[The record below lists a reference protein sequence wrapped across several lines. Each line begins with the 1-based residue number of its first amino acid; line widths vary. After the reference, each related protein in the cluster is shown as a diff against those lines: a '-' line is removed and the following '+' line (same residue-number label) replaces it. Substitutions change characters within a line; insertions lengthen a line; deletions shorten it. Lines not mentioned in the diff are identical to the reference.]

1 MTANGRGWL
10 LAAVVVLLVAGLRYQ
25 TIELPLERDEGEY
38 AYAGQR
44 ILAGELP
51 YLSVYNMKLP
61 GTYAAFAVLLSIFDA
76 TARGVHL
83 ALLLVNAATLL
94 LVFMLG
100 RRFGG
105 AAGGAAAAACF
116 GLLSIAPDL
125 LGATANAEHF
135 VLLCAVGG
143 LLLLLRAI
151 DEQSRAALVAS
162 GLLLGAAVVMKQ
174 HGAAFALL
182 AVLHLW
188 LSERSWK
195 RPAILAGSIA
205 APLALTALL
214 LLIGGAFGRF
224 WFWTVTYATQYS
236 SQVTFAKG
244 MENLGRL
251 GGEVLGTAP
260 LLWLLAALGLSAVVW
275 ERSLH
280 PHRRFVLLLV
290 LFSLLAIV
298 PGFHF
303 RRHYF
308 LLLLPMAAV
317 GVALA
322 MELLARK
329 IAHKAIPLALLLA
342 TLLVPVF
349 RHRDYFFAMTPT
361 EMARSLH
368 AHNPFP
374 ESIPIAGFI
383 RDNSSPEDRIAI
395 LGSEPQILAYAERAS
410 ATGYIYTYPLMEEH
424 ELAESMQ
431 REMIA
436 EIEQAA
442 PELIVFVRV
451 GSSWLQRSGSKGL
464 LLEWFGRY
472 SAGYEVVGLVDIWE
486 ERTEYHWGPEVPWPS
501 QSASWIAVLKR
512 RGGRD

>member
-1 MTANGRGWL
+1 
-10 LAAVVVLLVAGLRYQ
+10 LAALVVLLVAGLRYQ
-25 TIELPLERDEGEY
+25 TIDLPLERDEGEY

-44 ILAGELP
+44 MLAGELP

-61 GTYAAFAVLLSIFDA
+61 GTYAAFALLLTVFDA
-76 TARGVHL
+76 SARGVHL

-105 AAGGAAAAACF
+105 TAGGIAGMAGF

-135 VLLCAVGG
+135 VLLFAVGG
-143 LLLLLRAI
+143 LLLLLHAI
-151 DEQSRAALVAS
+151 DGESRSALIAS
-162 GLLLGAAVVMKQ
+162 GLLLGTAIVMKQ

-188 LSERSWK
+188 LCERSWK
-195 RPAILAGSIA
+195 RPAILGGSVA
-205 APLALTALL
+205 APLVLTGLL
-214 LLIGGAFGRF
+214 LWIGGAFERF

-236 SQVTFAKG
+236 SQVTFAQG
-244 MENLGRL
+244 MGNLRRL

-260 LLWLLAALGLSAVVW
+260 LLWLLAAVGLSAVVW
-275 ERSLH
+275 ERRLH
-280 PHRRFVLLLV
+280 PQRRFVLLLA
-290 LFSLLAIV
+290 LFSFLAIV

-308 LLLLPMAAV
+308 LLLLPLVAV
-317 GVALA
+317 GSALA
-322 MELLARK
+322 MELLTRKFARK
-329 IAHKAIPLALLLA
+329 GIPIAILVAALL
-342 TLLVPVF
+342 VSVF
-349 RHRDYFFAMTPT
+349 QHRAFFAMTPN
-361 EMARSLH
+361 EMARELH

-374 ESIPIAGFI
+374 ESIPIADFI
-383 RDNSSPEDRIAI
+383 RDNTSPEDRIAI

-424 ELAESMQ
+424 ELAGQMQ

-486 ERTEYHWGPEVPWPS
+486 ERTDYHWGPEVPWPS
-501 QSASWIAVLKR
+501 KSASWIAVLKR
-512 RGGRD
+512 K